1 MSDEKN
7 PENTEEIKK
16 EVEQKNENTT
26 SNEKVEGNSSEA
38 NAVKKEENKVE
49 TKPEVKLEEKKP
61 EEPKKEE
68 KSEEPKKEETKKEE
82 EYKTV
87 DGPKKS
93 DTKPPKPK
101 KPLGKRILH
110 FIIGFIIYLVI
121 VAVISAIYFLWEKSN
136 EVTEEPAQEGE
147 SQEVSWG
154 DTYIK
159 ILEDE
164 DNFKNLEDVEIALSD
179 LGQDGTPELIVYGVK
194 EDGENSANIYNIN
207 KNGEVDTVKFELSEE
222 FNTEYLYNPENDE
235 YEWYIVTD
243 SEELYEINLDE
254 DDYNVES
261 SDEVYDDYEVVG
273 TTEKTPY
280 EVGTDDANEIFDD
293 AEKAY
298 NSSEDLKNEY
308 NDSDKKD
315 TKPSSSNLD
324 AEAALEAYKEALI
337 ANNFGEELEMYDNV
351 TDASNGYATFEGDY
365 IFLTDLDG
373 DEIPE
378 LFYTGEFMS
387 ESIGGGYP
395 YGQGTIQMMYEN
407 GELEISFNGEVYL
420 LGIFK
425 NLQGEG
431 YFAQISAS
439 PQWDS
444 GGYHIIDLTNH
455 TEFIVERGLSEGEY
469 YRFDYTDVGN
479 LQNWYEQQN
488 GTEDSDKY
496 QTINETQYNDYCAQ
510 YVGEDSYPAG
520 SYSVTNGM
528 GEIVTTEFD
537 ASSLDESQIDEKF
550 DEAIE
555 NYNDLCDT
563 LSK

>member
-1 MSDEKN
+1 MNNDEKN
-7 PENTEEIKK
+7 PENVEETKKLEENENITDNSQEAKKVEEKPSEEIKK
-16 EVEQKNENTT
+16 E
-26 SNEKVEGNSSEA
+26 
-38 NAVKKEENKVE
+38 
-49 TKPEVKLEEKKP
+49 PEVQEKHEKTKT

-68 KSEEPKKEETKKEE
+68 AAKSE

-87 DGPKKS
+87 DGPKKA
-93 DTKPPKPK
+93 DVKNPKPK

-121 VAVISAIYFLWEKSN
+121 VAVLSAIYFLWEKSN
-136 EVTEEPAQEGE
+136 KIEETTTQEENVE
-147 SQEVSWG
+147 SSEIAWG

-164 DNFKNLEDVEIALSD
+164 DNFKNLEDVEIALCDIS
-179 LGQDGTPELIVYGVK
+179 QDETPELIVYGTK
-194 EDGENSANIYNIN
+194 EDGKNSANIYNIN
-207 KNGEVDTVKFELSEE
+207 SKGEVDTVKFELSEE
-222 FNTEYLYNPENDE
+222 FNTEYLYDSEADE
-235 YEWYIVTD
+235 YEWKIVTEN
-243 SEELYEINLDE
+243 EELYDISLDE
-254 DDYNVES
+254 SDYQVESSNDDYN
-261 SDEVYDDYEVVG
+261 DFEVVE

-280 EVGTDDANEIFDD
+280 NVGEDDLQEIFDD
-293 AEKAY
+293 AEKNY
-298 NSSEDLKNEY
+298 TPSEDLKSEFISSS
-308 NDSDKKD
+308 SDKKEP
-315 TKPSSSNLD
+315 TNEENAD
-324 AEAALEAYKEALI
+324 ATEALEAYKQALI
-337 ANNFGEELEMYDNV
+337 DNNFGEELQMYDNV
-351 TDASNGYATFEGDY
+351 TDASNGYATFEGEY

-378 LFYTGEFMS
+378 LFYVGEFMS
-387 ESIGGGYP
+387 ESLDGGYP
-395 YGQGTIQMMYEN
+395 YGQGTIQMIYEN
-407 GELEISFNGEVYL
+407 GKLETSFNGEVYL

-425 NLQGEG
+425 NLQEEG

-496 QTINETQYNDYCAQ
+496 QEIDEIQYNDYCAQ

-520 SYSVTNGM
+520 SSSVTNGM
-528 GEIVTTEFD
+528 GEIVTTDFD
-537 ASSLDESQIDEKF
+537 ASSLDETQIEEKF
-550 DEAIE
+550 EEAIT
-555 NYNDLCDT
+555 NYETLCNT
-563 LSK
+563 LAE

>member
-1 MSDEKN
+1 MNNDEKN
-7 PENTEEIKK
+7 PENVEETKKLEENENITDNSQETEKVEEKPSEEIKK
-16 EVEQKNENTT
+16 EPEVQ
-26 SNEKVEGNSSEA
+26 EKQE
-38 NAVKKEENKVE
+38 E
-49 TKPEVKLEEKKP
+49 TKT
-61 EEPKKEE
+61 EEPQ
-68 KSEEPKKEETKKEE
+68 KEETTKSE

-87 DGPKKS
+87 DGPKES
-93 DTKPPKPK
+93 DVKNPKPK

-110 FIIGFIIYLVI
+110 FIVGFIIYLVI

-136 EVTEEPAQEGE
+136 KQEETPVQEENAESGE
-147 SQEVSWG
+147 IAWG

-164 DNFKNLEDVEIALSD
+164 DNFKNLEDVEIALCD
-179 LGQDGTPELIVYGVK
+179 IAQDDTPELIVYGTK
-194 EDGENSANIYNIN
+194 SDGKNSANIYNIN
-207 KNGEVDTVKFELSEE
+207 SKGEVDTVKFELSEE
-222 FNTEYLYNPENDE
+222 FNTEYLYDSEADE
-235 YEWYIVTD
+235 YEWKIVTEN
-243 SEELYEINLDE
+243 EEIYDISLDE
-254 DDYNVES
+254 SDYQVES
-261 SDEVYDDYEVVG
+261 SNDDYSDFEVVE

-280 EVGTDDANEIFDD
+280 NVGEDDPQEIFDD
-293 AEKAY
+293 AETNY
-298 NSSEDLKNEY
+298 TSSEDLKSEFSSSS
-308 NDSDKKD
+308 SDKKEP
-315 TKPSSSNLD
+315 TNEENAD
-324 AEAALEAYKEALI
+324 ATEALEAYKEALI
-337 ANNFGEELEMYDNV
+337 ANNFGEELQMYDNV
-351 TDASNGYATFEGDY
+351 TDASNGYATFEGEY

-378 LFYTGEFMS
+378 LFYVGEFMS

-395 YGQGTIQMMYEN
+395 YGQGTIQMIYEN
-407 GELEISFNGEVYL
+407 GKLETSFNGEVYL

-444 GGYHIIDLTNH
+444 GGYHIIDLTDH

-496 QTINETQYNDYCAQ
+496 QEIDEIQYNDYCAQ

-520 SYSVTNGM
+520 SSSVTNGM

-537 ASSLDESQIDEKF
+537 ASSLDETQIDEKF
-550 DEAIE
+550 DEAIT
-555 NYNDLCDT
+555 NYETLCDT
-563 LSK
+563 LAE

>member
-1 MSDEKN
+1 MNNDEKN
-7 PENTEEIKK
+7 PENVEETKKLEENENITDNSQEAKKVEEKPSEEIKK
-16 EVEQKNENTT
+16 E
-26 SNEKVEGNSSEA
+26 
-38 NAVKKEENKVE
+38 
-49 TKPEVKLEEKKP
+49 PEVQEKHEKTKT

-68 KSEEPKKEETKKEE
+68 AAKSE

-87 DGPKKS
+87 DGPKKA
-93 DTKPPKPK
+93 DVKNPKPK

-121 VAVISAIYFLWEKSN
+121 VAVLSAIYFLWEKSN
-136 EVTEEPAQEGE
+136 KIEETTTQEENVE
-147 SQEVSWG
+147 SSEIAWG

-164 DNFKNLEDVEIALSD
+164 DNFKNLEDVEIALCDIS
-179 LGQDGTPELIVYGVK
+179 QDETPELIVYGTK
-194 EDGENSANIYNIN
+194 EDGKNSANIYNIN
-207 KNGEVDTVKFELSEE
+207 SKGEVDTVKFELSEE
-222 FNTEYLYNPENDE
+222 FNTEYLYDSEADE
-235 YEWYIVTD
+235 YEWKIVTEN
-243 SEELYEINLDE
+243 EELYDISLDE
-254 DDYNVES
+254 SDYQVESSNDDYN
-261 SDEVYDDYEVVG
+261 DFEVVE

-280 EVGTDDANEIFDD
+280 NVGEDDPQEIFDD
-293 AEKAY
+293 AEKNY
-298 NSSEDLKNEY
+298 TPSEDLKSEFISSS
-308 NDSDKKD
+308 SDKKEP
-315 TKPSSSNLD
+315 TNEENAD
-324 AEAALEAYKEALI
+324 ATEALEAYKQALI
-337 ANNFGEELEMYDNV
+337 DNNFGEELQMYDNV
-351 TDASNGYATFEGDY
+351 TDASNGYATFEGEY

-378 LFYTGEFMS
+378 LFYVGEFMS
-387 ESIGGGYP
+387 ESLDGGYP
-395 YGQGTIQMMYEN
+395 YGQGTIQMIYEN
-407 GELEISFNGEVYL
+407 GKLETSFNGEVYL

-425 NLQGEG
+425 NLQEEG

-496 QTINETQYNDYCAQ
+496 QEIDEIQYNDYCEQ

-520 SYSVTNGM
+520 SSSVTNGM
-528 GEIVTTEFD
+528 GEIVTTDFD
-537 ASSLDESQIDEKF
+537 ASSLDETQIEEKF
-550 DEAIE
+550 EEAIT
-555 NYNDLCDT
+555 NYETLCNT
-563 LSK
+563 LAE

>member
-1 MSDEKN
+1 MNNDEKN
-7 PENTEEIKK
+7 PENVEETKKLEENENITDNSQEAKKVEEKPSEEIKK
-16 EVEQKNENTT
+16 E
-26 SNEKVEGNSSEA
+26 
-38 NAVKKEENKVE
+38 
-49 TKPEVKLEEKKP
+49 PEVQEKHEKTKT

-68 KSEEPKKEETKKEE
+68 AAKSE

-87 DGPKKS
+87 DGPKKA
-93 DTKPPKPK
+93 DVKNPKPK

-121 VAVISAIYFLWEKSN
+121 VAVLSAIYFLWEKSN
-136 EVTEEPAQEGE
+136 KIEETTTQEENVE
-147 SQEVSWG
+147 SSEIAWG

-164 DNFKNLEDVEIALSD
+164 DNFKNLEDVEIALCDIS
-179 LGQDGTPELIVYGVK
+179 QDETPELIVYGTK
-194 EDGENSANIYNIN
+194 EDGKNSANIYNIN
-207 KNGEVDTVKFELSEE
+207 SKGEVDTVKFELSEE
-222 FNTEYLYNPENDE
+222 FNTEYLYDSEADE
-235 YEWYIVTD
+235 YEWKIVTEN
-243 SEELYEINLDE
+243 EELYDISLDE
-254 DDYNVES
+254 SDYQVESSNDDYN
-261 SDEVYDDYEVVG
+261 DFEVVE

-280 EVGTDDANEIFDD
+280 NVGEDDPQEIFDD
-293 AEKAY
+293 AEKNY
-298 NSSEDLKNEY
+298 TPSEDLKSEFISSS
-308 NDSDKKD
+308 SDKKEP
-315 TKPSSSNLD
+315 TNEENAD
-324 AEAALEAYKEALI
+324 ATEALEAYKQALI
-337 ANNFGEELEMYDNV
+337 DNNFGEELQMYDNV
-351 TDASNGYATFEGDY
+351 TDASNGYATFEGEY

-378 LFYTGEFMS
+378 LFYVGEFMS
-387 ESIGGGYP
+387 ESLDGGYP
-395 YGQGTIQMMYEN
+395 YGQGTIQMIYEN
-407 GELEISFNGEVYL
+407 GKLETSFNGEVYL

-425 NLQGEG
+425 NLQEEG

-496 QTINETQYNDYCAQ
+496 QEIDEIQYNDYCAQ

-520 SYSVTNGM
+520 SSSVTNGM
-528 GEIVTTEFD
+528 GEIVTTDFD
-537 ASSLDESQIDEKF
+537 ASSLDETQIEEKF
-550 DEAIE
+550 EEAIT
-555 NYNDLCDT
+555 NYETLCNT
-563 LSK
+563 LAE

>member
-1 MSDEKN
+1 MNNDEKN
-7 PENTEEIKK
+7 PENVEETKKLEENENENVTDNSQENNKIEESPSEEIKK
-16 EVEQKNENTT
+16 E
-26 SNEKVEGNSSEA
+26 
-38 NAVKKEENKVE
+38 
-49 TKPEVKLEEKKP
+49 PEVQEKHEKTKT

-68 KSEEPKKEETKKEE
+68 AAKSE

-93 DTKPPKPK
+93 DVKNPKPK

-121 VAVISAIYFLWEKSN
+121 VAVLSAIYFLWEKSN
-136 EVTEEPAQEGE
+136 KIEETTTQEENVE
-147 SQEVSWG
+147 SSEIAWG

-164 DNFKNLEDVEIALSD
+164 DNFKNLEDVEIALCDIS
-179 LGQDGTPELIVYGVK
+179 QDETPELIVYGTK
-194 EDGENSANIYNIN
+194 EDGKNSANIYNIN
-207 KNGEVDTVKFELSEE
+207 SKGEVDTVKFELSEE
-222 FNTEYLYNPENDE
+222 FNTEYLYDSEADE
-235 YEWYIVTD
+235 YEWKIVTEN
-243 SEELYEINLDE
+243 EELYDISLDE
-254 DDYNVES
+254 SDYQVESSNDDYN
-261 SDEVYDDYEVVG
+261 DFEVVE

-280 EVGTDDANEIFDD
+280 NVGEDDPQEIFDD
-293 AEKAY
+293 AEKNY
-298 NSSEDLKNEY
+298 TPSEDLKSEFISSS
-308 NDSDKKD
+308 SDKKEP
-315 TKPSSSNLD
+315 TNEENAD
-324 AEAALEAYKEALI
+324 ATEALEAYKQALI
-337 ANNFGEELEMYDNV
+337 DNNFGEELQMYDNV
-351 TDASNGYATFEGDY
+351 TDASNGYATFEGEY

-378 LFYTGEFMS
+378 LFYVGEFMS
-387 ESIGGGYP
+387 ESLDGGYP
-395 YGQGTIQMMYEN
+395 YGQGTIQMIYEN
-407 GELEISFNGEVYL
+407 GKLETSFNGEVYL

-425 NLQGEG
+425 NLQEEG

-496 QTINETQYNDYCAQ
+496 QEIDEIQYNDYCAQ

-520 SYSVTNGM
+520 SSSVTNNGM
-528 GEIVTTEFD
+528 GEIVTTDFD
-537 ASSLDESQIDEKF
+537 ASSLDETQIEEKF
-550 DEAIE
+550 EEAIT
-555 NYNDLCDT
+555 NYETLCNT
-563 LSK
+563 LAE